1 MNWNDREMS
10 TDDSP
15 DYEYLREAVYHALAS
30 GNIRTACRHSVALG
44 KYLDRL
50 LLYKDKQQL
59 QQAVAD
65 SVTEHV
71 IEEAISQKDGGI
83 GVLLN
88 DLGLTY
94 RALGDAYKAIEY
106 YEKALEIDLKV
117 FGDQHPKIAI
127 RYNNLGGAYRGLGD
141 ALKAIKY
148 YEKALEIDLNVF
160 GDQHPSV
167 AIRYNNLG
175 GAYIDLG
182 DAFKAIEYCE
192 KALGILTAVYG
203 KNHPSTQTV
212 NANLEIIKPQKI
224 LD

>member
-1 MNWNDREMS
+1 MNWYDREMS

-30 GNIRTACRHSVALG
+30 GNIRTACRHSVTLG
-44 KYLDRL
+44 KYLDHL

-65 SVTEHV
+65 NITEHV
-71 IEEAISQKDGGI
+71 IEEAISQKDGDI

-106 YEKALEIDLKV
+106 YEKALEIDLK
-117 FGDQHPKIAI
+117 
-127 RYNNLGGAYRGLGD
+127 
-141 ALKAIKY
+141 
-148 YEKALEIDLNVF
+148 VF